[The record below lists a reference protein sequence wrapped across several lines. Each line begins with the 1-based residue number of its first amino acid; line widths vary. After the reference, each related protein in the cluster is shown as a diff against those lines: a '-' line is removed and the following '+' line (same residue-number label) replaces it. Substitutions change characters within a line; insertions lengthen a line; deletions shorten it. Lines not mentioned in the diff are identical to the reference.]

1 MDINDF
7 LVDKYEHEQYDYKIL
22 VYGNYTYRDNLEAD
36 SLVEVLRRVI
46 PYLTKRWKIHFT
58 ILIPEFVKSL
68 DFPNVEQKIYTLPTY
83 VKQMRTH
90 FDSIEFMK
98 HFGWK
103 TNDWDIIYTHLP
115 EHTNQIANSVYNYSN
130 ITPKIIGYSHWFE
143 LPENAPYPKHMLDAS
158 VAGLLNMDEC
168 GVNSNW
174 LKQLTIHHAKT
185 NYNDSVIKK
194 LENIIQ
200 PHYLGVDRINARKVS
215 EYDDKTVIF
224 NHRDAGYTG
233 WKWFVKVVDEI
244 WETRQDFKVY
254 TTLAQIDRP
263 WNKRV
268 KLTGRDEYMDFLAKI
283 KFGVGTF
290 QTYSAWSISTTDGLS
305 VGCPYLL
312 PNNLCYPEM
321 VSVAS
326 TPYPYLYDGKADFIK
341 RFNEMLDNPIE
352 YDTTE
357 LAKNMLWDE
366 TISKWFG
373 GWDKVFDLKPIG
385 DTESLQKIKDFIK
398 DKLFASKK
406 DILEYFNWGVRIV
419 WTNYRNAL
427 RNDDNIKLTK
437 NGYEWVGPRNIETSK
452 QETK

>member
-1 MDINDF
+1 MDITDY

-46 PYLTKRWKIHFT
+46 PYLSKRWKIHFT

-68 DFPNVEQKIYTLPTY
+68 DLPNVEQRIYTLPTY
-83 VKQMRTH
+83 INQMRTH

-98 HFGWK
+98 HLGWK
-103 TNDWDIIYTHLP
+103 RNDWDIIYTHLP
-115 EHTNQIANSVYNYSN
+115 EHTNQIANSVYNNSN
-130 ITPKIIGYSHWFE
+130 IHPKIIGYSHWFE
-143 LPENAPYPKHMLDAS
+143 LPENAPYAKHMLDAS

-168 GVNSNW
+168 GVNSDW
-174 LKQLTIHHAKT
+174 LKQLTIHYAKN
-185 NYNDSVIKK
+185 NYNDSVIQK
-194 LENIIQ
+194 LQNIIQ
-200 PHYLGVDRINARKVS
+200 PHYLGVDRINPRKVTD
-215 EYDDKTVIF
+215 YDDKTVIF

-233 WKWFVKVVDEI
+233 WEWFVKVVDEI
-244 WETRQDFKVY
+244 WEKRQDFKVY

-268 KLTGRDEYMDFLAKI
+268 KLTGRDEYMNFLSKM

-290 QTYSAWSISTTDGLS
+290 QTYSAWSISTTDGFS

-312 PNNLCYPEM
+312 PNKLCYPEM

-326 TPYPYLYDGKADFIK
+326 DPYPYLYDDRADFIK

-366 TISKWFG
+366 RISKWFG
-373 GWDKVFDLKPIG
+373 GWDKVFDLKAIS
-385 DTESLQKIKDFIK
+385 DTESLQKIKDFIR
-398 DKLFASKK
+398 DKNFVTKK
-406 DILEYFNWGVRIV
+406 DILEHMGWGVRV
-419 WTNYRNAL
+419 KWTHYRNAL
-427 RNDDNIKLTK
+427 RNDDNIKFTK
-437 NGYEWVGPRNIETSK
+437 NGYEWIGQK
-452 QETK
+452 